1 MSRVLL
7 LMPSYVTTV
16 ESFLVYCMN
25 ERRMSPHTIRAYR
38 LDLRRFEEFLSAG
51 CPNLDLKVIRK
62 EHLRRYQHSLMRL
75 KPRSV
80 GRRMAAL
87 RSLFNYAESE
97 RLISTSPFE
106 GLRLRIRL
114 GRALPRTLSRWTV
127 ERYFR
132 TLYIRPATT
141 PRALLRQRQ
150 DIAIMELFFGAGMRV
165 GEVSRLATEKVDLD
179 AGSIRVDGKGARE
192 RIIPIV
198 SDELKTALSSYAG
211 DRSQANGVSPR
222 FFIQFPSGR
231 ALSEDSIRRRVRRIA
246 RLAGVGHVTPHMFRH
261 TFATMLLDRGADLR
275 VIQRLL
281 GHSSIVTTTIYA
293 QVTEHSQ
300 RKVLNAANPRI
311 LIKSG
316 RIKPPDN

>member
-1 MSRVLL
+1 MA
-7 LMPSYVTTV
+7 SYVTTV
-16 ESFLVYCMN
+16 ESFLIYCIS

-38 LDLRRFEEFLSAG
+38 LDLRRFDEFISADRAD
-51 CPNLDLKVIRK
+51 LDLESIGK

-97 RLISTSPFE
+97 RLIATSPFD

-114 GRALPRTLSRWTV
+114 GRALPRTLSRRTV
-127 ERYFR
+127 ERCFR
-132 TLYIRPATT
+132 TLYARPTTT
-141 PRALLRQRQ
+141 PHARFRQRQ
-150 DIAIMELFFGAGMRV
+150 DIAIMELLFGAGMRV
-165 GEVSRLATEKVDLD
+165 GEVSRLATEKIDLE

-198 SDELKTALSSYAG
+198 SDELKSALCSYAG
-211 DRSQANGVSPR
+211 DRSQADGVSPR
-222 FFIQFPSGR
+222 FFIHFNGGR
-231 ALSEDSIRRRVRRIA
+231 DLSEDSIRRRVHRIA